1 MYVLDTNVVS
11 HLRRPDKAHPNVVAW
26 ASGTPVTLHFMSSI
40 TLHELERGILSMEHK
55 DVAQGAILRA
65 WMNGQ
70 ILTRFSGRIL
80 PVDIAVA
87 QRCAKLHVPDP
98 KPERDAFIAA
108 TALVHGMTV
117 VTRNV
122 DDFKLTGVEV
132 LNPWEW
138 QPGSV
143 TLHAEIEEILR
154 DQRNKWMTSAKLANE
169 VNSRGRY
176 HRGGGSDVSG
186 SQITARVKQ
195 YEQVFECR
203 SARTGLQIRL
213 RRGS

>member
-1 MYVLDTNVVS
+1 MYVLDTDVVS
-11 HLRRPDKAHPNVVAW
+11 HLRRPEKAHPNVVAW
-26 ASGTPVTLHFMSSI
+26 ASSTPVTLHFISSI
-40 TLHELERGILSMEHK
+40 TLHELERGILSMERK
-55 DVAQGAILRA
+55 DAAQGAILRA
-65 WMNGQ
+65 WMSGP

-138 QPGSV
+138 EPGSV
-143 TLHAEIEEILR
+143 TLHAEMEEILR
-154 DQRNKWMTSAKLANE
+154 DHDNKWMTSAKIASE
-169 VNSRGRY
+169 VSSRGQYR
-176 HRGGGSDVSG
+176 RQDGTDVPS
-186 SQITARVKQ
+186 SQITARAKQ
-195 YEQVFECR
+195 YEQMFEWR
-203 SARTGLQIRL
+203 SERSGLQIRL
-213 RRGS
+213 RRAL

>member
-11 HLRRPDKAHPNVVAW
+11 HLRRPDKADPNVVAW
-26 ASGTPVTLHFMSSI
+26 ASSTPVTLHFMSSI

-55 DVAQGAILRA
+55 DAAQGAILRA

-138 QPGSV
+138 QPDSV
-143 TLHAEIEEILR
+143 TLHAEMEEILR
-154 DQRNKWMTSAKLANE
+154 DRRNKWTTPAKIASE
-169 VNSRGRY
+169 VNSRSRY
-176 HRGGGSDVSG
+176 RRDDGADVTG
-186 SQITARVKQ
+186 SQITARAKQ

-203 SARTGLQIRL
+203 SERSGLQIRL
-213 RRGS
+213 RRGP

>member
-1 MYVLDTNVVS
+1 
-11 HLRRPDKAHPNVVAW
+11 
-26 ASGTPVTLHFMSSI
+26 
-40 TLHELERGILSMEHK
+40 MEHK
-55 DVAQGAILRA
+55 DAAQGAILRA
-65 WMNGQ
+65 WMDGQ

-98 KPERDAFIAA
+98 RPERDAFIAA

-138 QPGSV
+138 ESGSV
-143 TLHAEIEEILR
+143 TLHAEMEEILR
-154 DQRNKWMTSAKLANE
+154 DQRGKWMTPAKLASE
-169 VNSRGRY
+169 VNSRDR
-176 HRGGGSDVSG
+176 HRRGGGSDVTA
-186 SQITARVKQ
+186 SQIIFRAKQ

-203 SARTGLQIRL
+203 SGRSGPQIRL
-213 RRGS
+213 RRGA

>member
-26 ASGTPVTLHFMSSI
+26 ASSTPVTLHFISSI

-55 DVAQGAILRA
+55 DAAQGAILRA

-138 QPGSV
+138 EPGSV
-143 TLHAEIEEILR
+143 TLQAEMEEILR
-154 DQRNKWMTSAKLANE
+154 GQRNKWMTPAKLARE
-169 VNSRGRY
+169 VNSRDRY
-176 HRGGGSDVSG
+176 RRGDGSAMPG
-186 SQITARVKQ
+186 SQIAARAKQ

-203 SARTGLQIRL
+203 SGRSGLQIRL
-213 RRGS
+213 RRGP

>member
-1 MYVLDTNVVS
+1 MYVLDTNVIS

-26 ASGTPVTLHFMSSI
+26 ASSTPVTLHFISSI

-55 DVAQGAILRA
+55 DAAQGAVLRA

-98 KPERDAFIAA
+98 KSERDAFIAA

-138 QPGSV
+138 EPGSV
-143 TLHAEIEEILR
+143 TLHTEMEEILR
-154 DQRNKWMTSAKLANE
+154 DQRNKWMSPAKLARE

-176 HRGGGSDVSG
+176 RRDDGSGVFG
-186 SQITARVKQ
+186 SEIAYRVKQ
-195 YEQVFECR
+195 YEKVFECR
-203 SARTGLQIRL
+203 SGRMGLQVRL
-213 RRGS
+213 RRGL